1 MPTVTTKMMNPKQ
14 PKDRILKI
22 VRFSVV
28 CVFIAFLPYMWNQY
42 GLLGILV
49 GFLLFLSFGGNF
61 ILMAVF
67 ASDKSESSGKLGGPS
82 TGKSTKD

>member
-1 MPTVTTKMMNPKQ
+1 MPKVTTKMKNPTQ

-28 CVFIAFLPYMWNQY
+28 CVFIAFLPYMWSHY
-42 GLLGILV
+42 GFLGILV
-49 GFLLFLSFGGNF
+49 GFLLFLSFGGNL

-67 ASDKSESSGKLGGPS
+67 SSEKPETFGKLGGPS
-82 TGKSTKD
+82 TGKSTED